1 YGARHMR
8 MLIIDD
14 SQTMRRFLRSIADE
28 LAIES
33 DQASDGEE
41 ALQKLELT
49 GSFEVALVDWD
60 MPRMNGIEFAR
71 VVRSRPEYADM
82 KLMMVTSHNA
92 MSDLRVA
99 AAVGVDDFLMK
110 PLNAEM
116 LAGKLRLLGLI
127 D

>member
-1 YGARHMR
+1 MR

-14 SQTMRRFLRSIADE
+14 SQTMRRFLRAIADE

-33 DQASDGEE
+33 EQASDGEE
-41 ALQKLELT
+41 ALDKLEQS
-49 GSFEVALVDWD
+49 GAFEVALVDWD

-71 VVRSRPEYADM
+71 VVRSRPEYAGL

-127 D
+127 E